1 MTTTVRLLLAIAA
14 LVGIG
19 TSAYPQDL
27 KTDGVLKSPDGKV
40 AAALAFAPENR
51 AVVAYVLRGTTDP
64 GGTTK
69 ELLLEVAE
77 SKLKD
82 KDLELLQGTW
92 NIDTMAWGGKSL
104 PKELMNGYKFVF
116 AGNKLTWDGAIG
128 MQSVMGNV
136 MAIDG
141 TFPCDFKIDP
151 GKEPKQIDMTL
162 HLKKGDRTVLGIY
175 EIKGDTLK
183 VCYFGSNTGKRP
195 AEFSTKDDRNIG
207 YHVLT
212 RAKK

>member
-1 MTTTVRLLLAIAA
+1 MQKVVNFGALTALFFLFTPATRAQDAAEVAKLRRENELLKKEIKL
-14 LVGIG
+14 
-19 TSAYPQDL
+19 L
-27 KTDGVLKSPDGKV
+27 KKEIELLKKEAKAQPDG
-40 AAALAFAPENR
+40 A
-51 AVVAYVLRGTTDP
+51 
-64 GGTTK
+64 GGPKTG
-69 ELLLEVAE
+69 A
-77 SKLKD
+77 

-92 NIDTMAWGGKSL
+92 NIDTMEWGGKSL
-104 PKELMNGYKFVF
+104 PKELMSGYKFVF

-128 MQSVMGNV
+128 IQSVMGKV

-151 GKEPKQIDMTL
+151 GKEPKQIDITL

-183 VCYFGSNTGKRP
+183 VCYFSSDTGKRP
-195 AEFSTKDDRNIG
+195 AELSTKDDRDIG
-207 YHVLT
+207 YVVVT

>member
-1 MTTTVRLLLAIAA
+1 MQKVVIFGALTALFFLFTPATRAQDADEVAKLRRENELLKKENEL
-14 LVGIG
+14 
-19 TSAYPQDL
+19 L
-27 KTDGVLKSPDGKV
+27 KREIELLKKEAKAQPDG
-40 AAALAFAPENR
+40 A
-51 AVVAYVLRGTTDP
+51 
-64 GGTTK
+64 GGPKTG
-69 ELLLEVAE
+69 A
-77 SKLKD
+77 

-92 NIDTMAWGGKSL
+92 NIDTMEWGGKSL
-104 PKELMNGYKFVF
+104 PKELMSGYKFVF

-128 MQSVMGNV
+128 MQSKGGKVTAM
-136 MAIDG
+136 DG

-151 GKEPKQIDMTL
+151 GKEPKQIDITL

-195 AEFSTKDDRNIG
+195 AEFSTKDDRNIA
-207 YHVLT
+207 YIVLT